1 VIGTRLLL
9 AVAIAVALIHGQP
22 RAQAAQ
28 AGAGVDVC
36 AIETPE
42 RIVAVGDVH
51 GAFDKFTAIL
61 REAGL
66 IDSRRRWTGGR
77 AMLVQTG
84 DVLDRGAESRQVLDL
99 LRKLEG
105 EAAKAGGQVHALLGN
120 HEAMRIMGV
129 MRDASPR
136 EIAAFRTADSEDL
149 RDRYVEAI
157 VQQNT
162 EQARAVKQTFDAAAF
177 RVRFYDENPPGA
189 IELHLAFGPQ
199 GDYGRWLRTRNT
211 MVKINGIVFMHG
223 GISPALATI
232 GCAAMNQRVR
242 AELETVRPADP
253 DLQTTLIAGPDGPL
267 WYRGYF
273 TDPPPAPEVLQGALD
288 ALGAKAIVV
297 GHTPPAGFTI
307 TPSFS
312 NQLFQIDTG
321 MLDGEFFPGG
331 RPSALEIKGE
341 TFTAIYEGK
350 KREVLK
356 PRNPSSEGAGSLTG
370 R

>member
-1 VIGTRLLL
+1 VLGAHLFLSFAL
-9 AVAIAVALIHGQP
+9 AAALVLGQP
-22 RAQAAQ
+22 AAPLTQ

-36 AIETPE
+36 AIQTTE

-77 AMLVQTG
+77 AILVQTG

-105 EAAKAGGQVHALLGN
+105 EATKAGGQVHALLGN

-129 MRDASPR
+129 MRDVSPR
-136 EIAAFRTADSEDL
+136 EIAAFRTTNSQELLDQ
-149 RDRYVEAI
+149 YFEAI
-157 VQQNT
+157 VQQQI
-162 EQARAVKQTFDAAAF
+162 EQARAAKQEFDAAAF
-177 RVRFYDENPPGA
+177 RTRFYDDNPPGA
-189 IELHLAFGPQ
+189 IEMHIAFGPK

-211 MVKINGIVFMHG
+211 MTKINGIVFMHG
-223 GISPALATI
+223 GLSPALTTI
-232 GCAAMNQRVR
+232 GCAELNQRVR
-242 AELETVRPADP
+242 AELDTVRPTDAN
-253 DLQTTLIAGPDGPL
+253 LQTTLIAGPDGPL

-273 TDPPPAPEVLQGALD
+273 ADPPPAPEVMQGVLD
-288 ALGAKAIVV
+288 ALGATAIVV
-297 GHTPPAGFTI
+297 GHTPPPGFTI

-312 NQLFQIDTG
+312 SRVFQIDTG
-321 MLDGEFFPGG
+321 MLNGEFFPGG
-331 RPSALEIKGE
+331 RPSALEIQGG

-350 KREVLK
+350 KRDVLVK
-356 PRNPSSEGAGSLTG
+356 AAGSLTD